1 MRGLNVKPLIVFL
14 SIAALSIAC
23 AAPSAKAPITET
35 TPKVEAT
42 IVRAEAARIP
52 SHVEA
57 GGVLRARL
65 TSAIASRVMAPIAEV
80 RVRPGDRVRQGQVLV
95 VLDSREMRAQSD
107 RAAAAL
113 TAAQQA
119 IRGAES
125 EQKGAAAGLTLAST
139 THDRMSRLA
148 ATRSATAQE
157 LDEAVAAL
165 RAAEA
170 RVAGADA
177 HAAEAAAGLK
187 AAEASV
193 NGAAIALSYTTL
205 TAPFDGI
212 VADRAVDPGT
222 LATPGAPLLTLE
234 DTSSFRLE
242 VRLDESRASGLAV
255 GQQVQIRLDESAA
268 KDWQAGR
275 VSEISRLDPTGHGFI
290 AKIDVPLSP
299 ALKSGA
305 FGRARIVAET
315 HDALTVP
322 ASAVIHRGQMT
333 FVFAVDGEGHA
344 RLRPVSAGPATD
356 ERIEILSGLTT
367 GEPLVATPSPAL
379 TDGAR
384 VTGDRR

>member
-1 MRGLNVKPLIVFL
+1 MACSSP
-14 SIAALSIAC
+14 SPTIAAAG
-23 AAPSAKAPITET
+23 APAVDTA
-35 TPKVEAT
+35 
-42 IVRAEAARIP
+42 IVRAETARIP
-52 SHVEA
+52 SYVEA

-65 TSAIASRVMAPIAEV
+65 TSVVASRVMAPIAEV
-80 RVRPGDRVRQGQVLV
+80 RVRPGDRVKQGQVLI

-125 EQKGAAAGLTLAST
+125 DRKSAAAGLTLASA

-148 ATRSATAQE
+148 TTRSATAQE

-187 AAEASV
+187 AAEAAVGS
-193 NGAAIALSYTTL
+193 AAIALSYTTL
-205 TAPFDGI
+205 TAPFDGV
-212 VADRAVDPGT
+212 VADRSIDPGT
-222 LATPGAPLLTLE
+222 LATPGAPLLTVE
-234 DTSSFRLE
+234 DTSSYRLD
-242 VRLDESRASGLAV
+242 VRLDESRATGLAV
-255 GQQVQIRLDESAA
+255 GRQVQIRIDETVANE
-268 KDWQAGR
+268 WQTGR

-290 AKIDVPLSP
+290 AKIDVPPSP
-299 ALKSGA
+299 PLRSGA
-305 FGRARIVAET
+305 FGLARITTAT
-315 HDALTVP
+315 RDALTVP
-322 ASAVIHRGQMT
+322 ASAVIRRGQMT

-344 RLRPVSAGPATD
+344 RLRPVSTGPAVG
-356 ERIEILSGLTT
+356 ERIEILSGMTE
-367 GEPLVATPSPAL
+367 GDPLVANPPPAL
-379 TDGAR
+379 TDGVR